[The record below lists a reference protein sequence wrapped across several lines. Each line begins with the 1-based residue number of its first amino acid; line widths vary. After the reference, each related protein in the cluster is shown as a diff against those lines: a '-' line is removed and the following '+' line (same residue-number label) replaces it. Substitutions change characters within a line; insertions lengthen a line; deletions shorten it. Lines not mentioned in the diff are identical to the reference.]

1 MADERK
7 PRGWGAFNAL
17 ARKLVNVPKD
27 AVHKAI
33 AQKKARRRKRRKK
46 RSR

>member
-1 MADERK
+1 MVDERK

-17 ARKLVNVPKD
+17 ARKLVAVPKD
-27 AVHKAI
+27 AVDKAI
-33 AQKKARRRKRRKK
+33 VQKKAKRKKRRKK